1 MRKNSRV
8 KTGCYYIP
16 YHCQNDPCQ
25 REIIA
30 MYSSPQ
36 NSVAWVCL
44 CYILAMN
51 TLDNTPTFK
60 T

>member
-30 MYSSPQ
+30 MFSSPQ
-36 NSVAWVCL
+36 NSVALGLLVL
-44 CYILAMN
+44 YFGN
-51 TLDNTPTFK
+51 GYT
-60 T
+60 